1 MPRAN
6 DWQSRFGAAR
16 RAKDKAYC
24 QAAERAIA
32 DEERAKL
39 GQVGPGWAKLGETGP
54 SWCDAD
60 TRATIARAFGR
71 PLN

>member
-1 MPRAN
+1 MGRAN

-16 RAKDKAYC
+16 RAKDRAYC
-24 QAAERAIA
+24 QEAERAIA
-32 DEERAKL
+32 AEERAKL
-39 GQVGPGWAKLGETGP
+39 GKAGQ

-60 TRATIARAFGR
+60 TRAAIAKAFGR

>member
-6 DWQSRFGAAR
+6 DWQCRFGAIR

-24 QAAERAIA
+24 EAAERAIVA
-32 DEERAKL
+32 EEGVKRQDAPNSAKMGEA
-39 GQVGPGWAKLGETGP
+39 GQ

-60 TRATIARAFGR
+60 TRAAIARAFGR
-71 PLN
+71 PVH